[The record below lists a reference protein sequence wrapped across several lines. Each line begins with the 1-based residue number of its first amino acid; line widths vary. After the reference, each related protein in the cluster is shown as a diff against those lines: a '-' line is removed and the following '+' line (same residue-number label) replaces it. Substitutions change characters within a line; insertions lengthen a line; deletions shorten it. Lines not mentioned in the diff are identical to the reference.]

1 MNNDSFLVQPVMPT
15 TEKPI
20 RSTAGK
26 LIEYLYKLLNQVIYE
41 VV

>member
-1 MNNDSFLVQPVMPT
+1 MDDASFLVHPVMPT

-26 LIEYLYKLLNQVIYE
+26 LIEYLYNHLNQDKNTK
-41 VV
+41 

>member
-1 MNNDSFLVQPVMPT
+1 MNNDLFLVQPVMPT

-26 LIEYLYKLLNQVIYE
+26 LIEYLYNHLNQDKNTK
-41 VV
+41 